1 MEQTYNSLL
10 QTTTEDYLA
19 DIDLD
24 LIPSPTT
31 IEAELLD
38 AVNKAITEYNLGP
51 EDPNVPSNASLKD
64 RHPNQK
70 QPSDRFK
77 KLKKLE
83 PYQIATIMARLH
95 GASRIAT
102 SGINADPDY
111 DIIAMYQTEGDNKGI
126 YVTSEDDLRKLA
138 RSYNYTLSAKEFT
151 EIMISLRDMVP
162 RKERCQDKD
171 LIAVNNGIFDYK
183 NKILMDFDPAYVF
196 MTKSH
201 VDFVPN
207 APNPIIKMPDNEL
220 WDVETWLNELS
231 NDPEIIELLWEI
243 LGAIIRPNVSWNKS
257 AWLYSENGNNGK
269 GTLCTLMRNLCGS
282 GAYASI
288 PLKDFG
294 KDFMLEPLTR
304 ASAIIVD
311 ENDVGTYI
319 DQAAN
324 LKAVI
329 TNDILSINRKFKTP
343 VVYQFYGFMV
353 QCMNEFPKVKDRS
366 DSFYRRQLFIPMD
379 KRFEG
384 IERKYIKD
392 KYLYQQDV
400 LEYVL
405 YKVLNNTN
413 YYSLSEPEACRR
425 VLAEY
430 KEFNDPIRQFFTEL
444 EQNAV
449 WKLLPYTYIYD
460 LYKKWFQKNQPSG
473 TIISKN
479 PFLREVKQLTAH
491 SKVFYIADGDPSVRA
506 NGRMDYPE
514 LMIYDYNVET
524 WMDKTYKGSDPNK
537 IALPNTIGKNYR
549 GLQRYDT
556 VPIPTIDDDTDDNN

>member
-10 QTTTEDYLA
+10 QTTTEDYLS

-38 AVNKAITEYNLGP
+38 AVNKAITDYNMGP
-51 EDPNVPSNASLKD
+51 EDPNVAANASLKD
-64 RHPNQK
+64 RFPNQK
-70 QPSDRFK
+70 QPSDRFR

-83 PYQIATIMARLH
+83 PYQIANIMATLH

-111 DIIAMYQTEGDNKGI
+111 DIIAMYQTEGENKGI
-126 YVTSEDDLRKLA
+126 YVTSEDELRKLA

-162 RKERCQDKD
+162 RKARSTNRD
-171 LIAVNNGIFDYK
+171 LIAVNNGIFDYH
-183 NKILMDFDPAYVF
+183 NKILMDFDPEYVF

-201 VDFVPN
+201 VNFVPN
-207 APNPIIKMPDNEL
+207 AQNPIIKMPDNEM
-220 WDVETWLNELS
+220 WDVESWLNDLS
-231 NDPEIIELLWEI
+231 DDPEIVQLLWEI

-269 GTLCTLMRNLCGS
+269 GTLCALMRNLCGA

-304 ASAIIVD
+304 ASAVIVD

-329 TNDILSINRKFKTP
+329 TNDIISINRKFKTP

-366 DSFYRRQLFIPMD
+366 DSFYRRQLFIPMN

-392 KYLYQQDV
+392 KYLYQDDV

-405 YKVLNNTN
+405 FKVLNDTD

-430 KEFNDPIRQFFTEL
+430 KEFNDPIRQFFNEL
-444 EQNAV
+444 EEMSV
-449 WKLLPYTYIYD
+449 WTLLPYTFIYD
-460 LYKKWFQKNQPSG
+460 VYKKWFQKNQPSG

-479 PFLREVKQLTAH
+479 PFLREIKQLTEH
-491 SKVFYIADGDPSVRA
+491 SKVFYIADGDPSVRP

-514 LMIYDYNVET
+514 PLIYEYGVDT

-537 IALPNTIGKNYR
+537 ISLPDTMGKTYR
-549 GLQRYDT
+549 GLQRYAT
-556 VPIPTIDDDTDDNN
+556 TSVITNPDDDN